1 MKYRVAFIP
10 ADYHTPRTMPVQP
23 KICPAD
29 FRPVRAAGVFSG
41 FRLPVKLPV
50 NLAREQVLVTPS
62 YPKLFE

>member
-1 MKYRVAFIP
+1 
-10 ADYHTPRTMPVQP
+10 MPVHP
-23 KICPAD
+23 KIFPSD
-29 FRPVRAAGVFSG
+29 FRIVPAAGVFSV